1 MKNRLPLFRQ
11 NRTGQE
17 TATDLYLI
25 TLLGIFPLFPG
36 LEGYAN
42 ITFSKFLFFM
52 TATGL
57 WLAALLA
64 LQLRQRARFGRPT
77 AAQWAALG
85 FLAAVVL
92 SWLCSPWRGQSL
104 LAAGRYDGALT
115 LAAYVL
121 CFLGVSR
128 FAVPKPCHAAA
139 LAAGTGLCCLVG
151 LLQLLGLDL
160 LRLFP
165 GDLNYYDS
173 GLRYSSAYLGTIGNT
188 NILDAV
194 LALDL
199 PICAALWICGRG
211 WAWLL
216 PLLPCVPVL
225 LRAGGSGVKLAL
237 AAAALLGA
245 PLLLTDLPR
254 VRRALRLGALVCAL
268 AVPALA
274 FAPEYADGLLRLGFV
289 FSTPS
294 LLCALG
300 GAALLL
306 VSWIPD
312 GGRSPKPRT
321 LRTFFAVLS
330 GCALLGAVALVWFWP
345 GQEGAIWELHQV
357 LHGQAEDSFGSSRLR
372 IWRECLAL
380 VARRPL
386 LGGGPGTLGL
396 RLDIQFARSVA
407 ETGGTLRTYVD
418 NAHNIYL
425 AYLVN
430 CGGLG
435 LAGALALYALS
446 FRAALRRGGIWG
458 KALALGLAGALI
470 HACFG
475 LGLCL
480 SEPLCWAALGL
491 AAAGADGNTRKESD
505 DEKLE
510 AV

>member
-11 NRTGQE
+11 NRAGQE
-17 TATDLYLI
+17 SATDLYLI

-36 LEGYAN
+36 FQGYAN

-52 TATGL
+52 IATGL

-64 LQLRQRARFGRPT
+64 LQLRARTQFGRPT

-128 FAVPKPCHAAA
+128 FTVPKACHAAA

-151 LLQLLGLDL
+151 LLQLLDLDL

-165 GDLNYYDS
+165 GDLRYYDS

-194 LALDL
+194 LALAL
-199 PICAALWICGRG
+199 PLCAALWVCGRG

-237 AAAALLGA
+237 TAAALFGA

-268 AVPALA
+268 ASPALA
-274 FAPEYADGLLRLGFV
+274 FAPEYADGVLRLGFV
-289 FSTPS
+289 FAAPS
-294 LLCALG
+294 LLCAAG

-306 VSWIPD
+306 VSLIPD
-312 GGRSPKPRT
+312 GGIQPKPRT
-321 LRTFFAVLS
+321 LRNIFLALS
-330 GCALLGAVALVWFWP
+330 VCALLGAFVLVWFWP
-345 GQEGAIWELHQV
+345 GQAGAIWELRQV

-380 VARRPL
+380 LAQRPL

-407 ETGGTLRTYVD
+407 ETGQTLRTYVD

-425 AYLVN
+425 GYLVN

-435 LAGALALYALS
+435 LTGALALYALS
-446 FRAALRRGGIWG
+446 LRAALRRGGVWG

-480 SEPLCWAALGL
+480 SEPLFWAALGL
-491 AAAGADGNTRKESD
+491 AAGTGGNTRKEPD

>member
-1 MKNRLPLFRQ
+1 MQNCLPLFRQ

-25 TLLGIFPLFPG
+25 TLLGVFPLFPG
-36 LEGYAN
+36 FQGYAN

-52 TATGL
+52 TATGF

-64 LQLRQRARFGRPT
+64 LHWRERVRLGRPT

-85 FLAAVVL
+85 FLAAVAL
-92 SWLCSPWRGQSL
+92 SWLCSPFRGQSL
-104 LAAGRYDGALT
+104 VAAGRYDGALT

-128 FAVPKPCHAAA
+128 CTVPKPCHAAA

-160 LRLFP
+160 LHLFP
-165 GDLNYYDS
+165 GDLSYYDS
-173 GLRYSSAYLGTIGNT
+173 GVRYSSAYLGTIGNT

-194 LALDL
+194 LALAL

-225 LRAGGSGVKLAL
+225 LRAGGSGVRLAL
-237 AAAALLGA
+237 AASALLGA

-254 VRRALRLGALVCAL
+254 IRRALRLGALVCGL
-268 AVPALA
+268 AIPALA
-274 FAPEYADGLLRLGFV
+274 FAPQYADGVLRLGFV

-294 LLCALG
+294 LLCAVG
-300 GAALLL
+300 GAVLILISL
-306 VSWIPD
+306 IPD
-312 GGRSPKPRT
+312 GGRNPKPRT
-321 LRTFFAVLS
+321 LRNIILTLS
-330 GCALLGAVALVWFWP
+330 VCALLGALALVWFWP
-345 GQEGAIWELHQV
+345 GQEGAVWELRQV

-380 VARRPL
+380 AAQRPL

-396 RLDIQFARSVA
+396 RLDVQFARSVA

-425 AYLVN
+425 GYLVN

-435 LAGALALYALS
+435 LAGALALNALS
-446 FRAALRRGGIWG
+446 LHPALRRGGVWG

-480 SEPLCWAALGL
+480 SEPLSWAALGL
-491 AAAGADGNTRKESD
+491 AAGAGGNTRKG
-505 DEKLE
+505 
-510 AV
+510 A